1 MKRLVLTAPAMLLT
15 TLRDRFGDEGAL
27 EEGRVFLRDSGDR
40 GPRRAT
46 AADGRDPC
54 PAGREIQVYPARA
67 SLHAVSSP
75 PPADPGGRAH
85 AGTSGDRTWTVLHD
99 RGGLFA
105 VSKPAGIP
113 TIPDQ
118 GGTAGALQ
126 TEVAALLKRPIAA
139 IHPTSR
145 LDREVSGVVI
155 FAVDDQARIAL
166 AAAREAGNYRRRYVA
181 LGRATSMQ
189 DPRIAGDRFVV
200 DAPIGRDRDPKRRK
214 IHGREPAAAQSTV
227 EILARS
233 NGPGKPAFAMNL
245 YPHTGR
251 THQLRLHAAHSG
263 IPLLGDRT
271 YGGET
276 RLTGADGSVIAL
288 PRIALHAAEV
298 SVPLGDGVLTIQAEV
313 PAFFEETWRA
323 FSTDPA
329 PWAEEARSRAG
340 GAETV

>member
-1 MKRLVLTAPAMLLT
+1 MKRLVLSVPAVLLT
-15 TLRDRFGDEGAL
+15 TLRDRFDDEAAL
-27 EEGRVFLRDSGDR
+27 AEGRVFLRDPGDR

-46 AADGRDPC
+46 EADGAETCAPG
-54 PAGREIQVYPARA
+54 AEIQVYPARK
-67 SLHAVSSP
+67 P
-75 PPADPGGRAH
+75 
-85 AGTSGDRTWTVLHD
+85 GTSGTEDLVVLHAH
-99 RGGLFA
+99 GGIFA

-126 TEVAALLKRPIAA
+126 SEVARLLKRPLASV
-139 IHPTSR
+139 HPTSR

-155 FAVDDQARIAL
+155 FALDEQARVAL
-166 AAAREAGNYRRRYVA
+166 TAAREAGNYRRRYVA
-181 LGRATSMQ
+181 LGRGTSMQ

-214 IHGREPAAAQSTV
+214 VHGRDPAAAQSTI
-227 EILARS
+227 EIVARS
-233 NGPGKPAFAMNL
+233 DAPGKPAFAMNL

-276 RLTGADGSVIAL
+276 RLTGADGSVVGL
-288 PRIALHAAEV
+288 TRIALHAAEV
-298 SVPLGDGVLTIQAEV
+298 SVPLAEGTLTVHAEV
-313 PAFFEETWRA
+313 PAFFEETWKS
-323 FSTDPA
+323 FSTDPV
-329 PWAEEARSRAG
+329 PW
-340 GAETV
+340 ETGYRGTV